1 MSDARFEDS
10 EESALYLTAQDAD
23 DLIVLSALCQ
33 DAVFPI
39 TEMIW
44 KSRQRQFAILLNRF
58 RWEDREAAER
68 EGRGFERVRAVLSV
82 ADVTK
87 VSSLGID
94 QSDTD
99 IILSVLSISFEA
111 GADGTGRLVITL
123 AGDGAVSLEVECLD
137 LTLRDVSQP
146 YLAPSG
152 KAPAH
157 AL

>member
-33 DAVFPI
+33 DAVFPF

-44 KSRQRQFAILLNRF
+44 KSRQRQFAILFNRF
-58 RWEDREAAER
+58 RWEDRDAAER
-68 EGRGFERVRAVLSV
+68 EGRGYERVRSVLSV
-82 ADVTK
+82 GDVTK
-87 VSSLGID
+87 VRSMGLD
-94 QSDTD
+94 QNDRDT
-99 IILSVLSISFEA
+99 ILSVLSIGFEA

-123 AGDGAVSLEVECLD
+123 AGDGAVSLNVECLD
-137 LTLRDVSQP
+137 VTLRDVSQP

-152 KAPAH
+152 RVPAH
-157 AL
+157 DV